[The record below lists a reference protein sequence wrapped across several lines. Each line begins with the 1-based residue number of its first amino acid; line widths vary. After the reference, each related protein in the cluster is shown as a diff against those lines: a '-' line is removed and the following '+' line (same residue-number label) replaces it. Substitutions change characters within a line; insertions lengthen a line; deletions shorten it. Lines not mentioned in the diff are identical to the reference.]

1 MRRLDDDVLVLCYH
15 GVGRR
20 RLPPCDVHVDSLR
33 AHLEH
38 LLADGYRGVTFS
50 DAVAADSG
58 PRVAVTFDDG
68 NRSVVDNAM
77 PLLAELGLVATV
89 FVPTER
95 VATPGHLTWDDLGE
109 LASHGWEVGSHGATH
124 RRLTQ
129 LAEDELD
136 EELATSRAAISG
148 RLGRCDAIAY
158 PYGAVDGRV
167 RVAAARAGYTAGCTV
182 AGGTSGPPLA
192 WPRVTVARDDDLLV
206 FRLKIAPAVRALRT
220 TRVRGPLNAALRAG
234 RAALTPA
241 GSRGTAARR

>member
-158 PYGAVDGRV
+158 PYGAVDAAV
-167 RVAAARAGYTAGCTV
+167 VADAIACGYSAGAALPDRPHRR
-182 AGGTSGPPLA
+182 SPLA
-192 WPRVTVARDDDLLV
+192 WPRVGVYPADDDRR
-206 FRLKIAPAVRALRT
+206 FRLKCSRAVRAARLI
-220 TRVRGPLNAALRAG
+220 
-234 RAALTPA
+234 
-241 GSRGTAARR
+241 AARARPAPG